1 MVHKRNK
8 SCALRPT
15 VHNLGHTKLPV
26 ERQTGSYF
34 LIMVVTMVVVMELYL
49 TLYHGCYELVLLLS
63 SHEWVDNVA
72 LLDERCHIEFC
83 PVLHCISVRVSLLC
97 IVRRL
102 LLSRHDS
109 WVINISINVVHTSAY
124 YHAMSGS
131 CHVIDV
137 ISSCR
142 EGSGPVNRKTMVLMV
157 LYFYIVYMEWMRE
170 LWLPSWLML
179 GRPVVGG
186 IA

>member
-1 MVHKRNK
+1 M
-8 SCALRPT
+8 T
-15 VHNLGHTKLPV
+15 V
-26 ERQTGSYF
+26 
-34 LIMVVTMVVVMELYL
+34 VVVMELYF

-124 YHAMSGS
+124 YLS
-131 CHVIDV
+131 CNEWVVSCNRRNCV

>member
-1 MVHKRNK
+1 MNLYYCCEVMSEWIMSRYWTNGVILSFVHMIHF
-8 SCALRPT
+8 T
-15 VHNLGHTKLPV
+15 
-26 ERQTGSYF
+26 
-34 LIMVVTMVVVMELYL
+34 LYL
-49 TLYHGCYELVLLLS
+49 SQGLVAMYCTS
-63 SHEWVDNVA
+63 ITVVDVKREWWWWW
-72 LLDERCHIEFC
+72 
-83 PVLHCISVRVSLLC
+83 
-97 IVRRL
+97 
-102 LLSRHDS
+102 RHDS

-124 YHAMSGS
+124 YLS
-131 CHVIDV
+131 CNEWVVSCNRRNCV